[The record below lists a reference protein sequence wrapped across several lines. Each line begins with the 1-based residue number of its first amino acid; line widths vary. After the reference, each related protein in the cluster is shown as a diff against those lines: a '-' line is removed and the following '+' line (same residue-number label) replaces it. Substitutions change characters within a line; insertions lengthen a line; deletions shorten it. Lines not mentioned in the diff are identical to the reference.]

1 MNTSTIVRRLVRVAV
16 PAAVVAVG
24 FALSAGPANAA
35 GNWQY
40 SDYSGDCYHTAIL
53 DSDSNGFANQVTLDT
68 NRDCHWDSNF
78 FDTNGY
84 DALLETVTYDS
95 DADGVPEV
103 WFTDTDQ
110 QVGFDAGYADP
121 EQDGV
126 WAGPYAL
133 APTGT
138 SATVLGAGVIGGGDS
153 YGGITVLGP
162 NGQPLSDVERSAL
175 YPGYATIGGGTYA
188 STGNLQVDILMAQ
201 ANNALIETILAP
213 PCNYSSNGCA

>member
-1 MNTSTIVRRLVRVAV
+1 MNTSTLVRRFVRLAV
-16 PAAVVAVG
+16 PAAVLAAG
-24 FALSAGPANAA
+24 LAFSAGTANAA

-40 SDYSGDCYHTAIL
+40 SDYSGNCYHTAIL
-53 DSDSNGFANQVTLDT
+53 DSDLNGYANQVVLDT
-68 NRDCHWDSNF
+68 NGDCYWDSNF

-95 DADGVPEV
+95 NADGVPEV
-103 WFTDTDQ
+103 WFNDTDQ
-110 QVGFDAGYADP
+110 LVGFDAGYADP

-126 WAGPYAL
+126 WAGPYNLTSPGASAL
-133 APTGT
+133 
-138 SATVLGAGVIGGGDS
+138 VLGAGVIGGGDV

-162 NGQPLSDVERSAL
+162 NGQPLTDAERSAL

-213 PCNYSSNGCA
+213 PCNNSYNGCA